1 MAKPTTQYVCQQCG
15 ARQSKWSGQ
24 CGGCHSWNSLAEE
37 QMQTSS
43 PGIKLGAGRALDFV
57 ALSGEQEQVARRKT
71 AIKEF
76 DRVCGGGLV
85 PGSVILVGGDPGI
98 GKSTLLLQVVA
109 ALSEREQCIYVSG
122 EEAIDQVRMRAQ
134 RLGLEQ
140 RPVHLAASTSVQD
153 ILSSLEAMPQAA
165 MLIIDSIQTMALDSL
180 ESAPG
185 TVSQV
190 RACAQVLIR
199 FAKKRGL
206 VLILVGHVTKEGMI
220 AGPRVLEHMVD
231 TVLYFEGDRGHQFRI
246 LRSVKNRFG
255 ATDEIGVFEMTQ
267 QGLQEVANP
276 SALFLAD
283 RSGDVSGSVVF
294 AGVEGTRPVLVEIQA
309 LVVGSTLATPRRAVV
324 GWDSGRLSMILAVL
338 EARCGMNFSGQDVYL
353 NIAGGLRIGEPA
365 ADLAVAAALVSA
377 VTKVPIASDAV
388 IFGEIGLAGEI
399 RAVGQQA
406 PRLKEA
412 AKLGFKTAFMPTQKK
427 RLKETDSLIRIHELS
442 YVQDLGTLFQTQPKK
457 REVINQ

>member
-1 MAKPTTQYVCQQCG
+1 MAKSTTQYVCQQCG
-15 ARQSKWSGQ
+15 ARQAKWSGQ
-24 CGGCHSWNSLAEE
+24 CSGCHAWNSLAEE
-37 QMQTSS
+37 QMQSSS
-43 PGIKLGAGRALDFV
+43 PGIKLGAGRALEFV
-57 ALSGEQEQVARRKT
+57 SLSGEQQPVPRRKT
-71 AIKEF
+71 QMSEF

-109 ALSEREQCIYVSG
+109 ALSEQAKCLYVSG
-122 EEAIDQVRMRAQ
+122 EEAIDQVRMRAT
-134 RLGLEQ
+134 RLGLEKC
-140 RPVHLAASTSVQD
+140 PVHLAASTSIQD
-153 ILSSLEAMPQAA
+153 IISSLEAMPEAA
-165 MLIIDSIQTMALDSL
+165 VLIIDSIQTMALDTL

-206 VLILVGHVTKEGMI
+206 ILILVGHVTKEGMI

-267 QGLQEVANP
+267 AGLQEVANP

-294 AGVEGTRPVLVEIQA
+294 AGVEGTRPVLVEVQA

-338 EARCGMNFSGQDVYL
+338 EARCRMNFSGQDVYL
-353 NIAGGLRIGEPA
+353 NIAGGLRISEPA

-377 VTKVPIASDAV
+377 VTRVPIAADAV

-399 RAVGQQA
+399 RAVAQQA
-406 PRLKEA
+406 ARLKEA
-412 AKLGFKTAFMPTQKK
+412 AKLGFKTAFVPTQKK
-427 RLKETDSLIRIHELS
+427 ESKASDDLIRIHELS
-442 YVQDLGTLFQTQPKK
+442 YVQDLGTLFQTQSTK